1 VEDKGRREVMGG
13 RGQEGKGRRG
23 KGRGSPFNANFWN
36 HPCGAS
42 FI

>member
-13 RGQEGKGRRG
+13 RGQEGKGR
-23 KGRGSPFNANFWN
+23 GSPFNANSWN
-36 HPCGAS
+36 HPYGAS